1 MSCAPTTKRREA
13 PQLSLKR
20 APVLRYCWAKTLSL
34 ARTLWVVSTT
44 SPVEPSIILAL
55 AKLLRRWCNREP
67 AHNAAAV
74 NLHGTGRSPSN
85 KSETKQKSNRRTC
98 SMKWRLLLAQSNR
111 SCGGL
116 GVGHSEPYRCGR
128 RGETFPP
135 RLMCLVEGGKRGR

>member
-1 MSCAPTTKRREA
+1 MSCAPTKNRREA

-34 ARTLWVVSTT
+34 AITLWVVSAT
-44 SPVEPSIILAL
+44 SPVEPSLIS
-55 AKLLRRWCNREP
+55 AKLLRRWCSRES
-67 AHNAAAV
+67 AHNAAA
-74 NLHGTGRSPSN
+74 NSHETGRSPSN
-85 KSETKQKSNRRTC
+85 RSKKKQKSNRRTC

-128 RGETFPP
+128 RGRTFPP
-135 RLMCLVEGGKRGR
+135 RLMYLVEGGKRER